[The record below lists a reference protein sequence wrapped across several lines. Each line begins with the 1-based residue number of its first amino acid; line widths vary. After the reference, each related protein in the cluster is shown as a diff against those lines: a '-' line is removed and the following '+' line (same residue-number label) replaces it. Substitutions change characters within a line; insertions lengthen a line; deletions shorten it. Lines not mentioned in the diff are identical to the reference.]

1 MDRNFQKGILLTAS
15 ISTALVF
22 FVSGCGMI
30 KPSQMVSPE
39 KPFVASNLYIGEKK
53 PAEQPVLSTGGQTR
67 AVAQSASEQQQT
79 KVMAQSASEPQ
90 MKEVKKSPAVKK
102 SDKQSKTAGKIYVV
116 KKGDSLWKIARTIYD
131 NPLKWKAIYKANK
144 KKIKNPNLIYVN
156 QKLIIP
162 EL

>member
-1 MDRNFQKGILLTAS
+1 MNKDFRKGVSFIVS
-15 ISTALVF
+15 IGTALVF

-30 KPSQMVSPE
+30 KPSQMVSSE

-53 PAEQPVLSTGGQTR
+53 PVEQPVLSTGGQTK
-67 AVAQSASEQQQT
+67 AMAQSASEQQQT

-102 SDKQSKTAGKIYVV
+102 SDKQSKTVGKIYVV
-116 KKGDSLWKIARTIYD
+116 KKGDSLWKIAKSVYG

-144 KKIKNPNLIYVN
+144 KKIKKPNLIYVN
-156 QKLIIP
+156 QEFIIP